1 MKRTRKK
8 IRPIVRIGKKYRKE
22 AMIAGAVAG
31 ALLLVGGLFL
41 IGGPQFEVLRE
52 KKDQSAQF
60 SAHPLTGIA
69 CENNQKR
76 PYAVMM
82 AADAVARP
90 LSGIASADI
99 VVEMP
104 VLDDGITRFMAVFAC
119 SEPTEIGSVRS
130 SRHDFIPLAAAFDAM
145 YGHWGG
151 SHFALDILN
160 TGIIDNFDG
169 LTNRGNPYYRKS
181 GAGAP
186 HNGFTSFERLEKAA
200 LALDYRQ
207 SYEGPTYLVKEP
219 DPDEGATGAT
229 LSIKYGGSFNVDYIY
244 SAESN
249 RYTRFRGGIP
259 EKDRISGSTVETSTV
274 AVLFAASR
282 QIEPDYNDVDITGE
296 GRLLLFQD
304 GRVTEGV
311 WRKDD
316 APRESSL
323 RFFDSEGKEIA
334 FVAGPRWLQYVDTGT
349 DILWRDESY

>member
-8 IRPIVRIGKKYRKE
+8 IRAIVRAGKKHRKE
-22 AMIAGAVAG
+22 AMVAG
-31 ALLLVGGLFL
+31 ALAGILLLVGGLLL
-41 IGGPQFEVLRE
+41 IGGPHFEVLG
-52 KKDQSAQF
+52 KKEDQSAQF
-60 SAHPLTGIA
+60 GTHPLTGIA

-76 PYAVMM
+76 PYAVML

-90 LSGIASADI
+90 LSGIAAADM

-104 VLDDGITRFMAVFAC
+104 VLDEGITRFMAVFAC
-119 SEPTEIGSVRS
+119 SEPAEIGSVRS

-160 TGIIDNFDG
+160 TGVIDNFDG
-169 LTNRGNPYYRKS
+169 LTNRGNPYYRKD
-181 GAGAP
+181 GAPAP

-200 LALDYRQ
+200 LALGYRQ
-207 SYEGPTYLVKEP
+207 TYEGPTYLVKEP
-219 DPDEGATGAT
+219 EPNEDATGAT
-229 LSIKYGGSFNVDYIY
+229 LSIAYGGPFNVDYIY
-244 SAESN
+244 SAQSN
-249 RYTRFRGGIP
+249 HYTRFRGGAP
-259 EKDRISGSTVETSTV
+259 EKDRTSGATVEASVV

-316 APRESSL
+316 TPREGPL
-323 RFFDSEGKEIA
+323 RFFDSDGEEIA
-334 FVAGPRWLQYVDTGT
+334 FVPGIRWLQYVDTGT
-349 DILWRDESY
+349 DISWRDESY